1 MLSPKLDVVFHMLF
15 GVQENEKITK
25 GLINGVIQE
34 KVESIKLGETPYL
47 WGEHAEDKVGIIDVR
62 AVVNGNT
69 HVDIEMQMINQENIE
84 KRILYYWSKLYSNQ
98 LKRGEN
104 YNKLQRTICILFI
117 NEEIKKLE
125 NLPMQTTWEIIETK
139 ERKIILTNDLELN
152 IIELPKQDKSECNQ
166 ELKKWIM
173 FLQNPESEAVRK
185 MAQYDEEIKEA
196 VEKLEE
202 ISSDEAKIRIAE
214 LREKYILDQNTNISG
229 AEERGKRL
237 GRAEGERIGQERGE
251 RIGEKKKAKE
261 IAKKMLKQKIDVQ
274 IIIDVTGLTKEEI
287 ENL

>member
-1 MLSPKLDVVFHMLF
+1 MGETKILSPKLDVVFHMLF

-25 GLINGVIQE
+25 GLIHSVIQE
-34 KVESIKLGETPYL
+34 EVESIELEKTPYL
-47 WGEHAEDKVGIIDVR
+47 WGNNVEDKVGIIDVR

-69 HVDIEMQMINQENIE
+69 HIDIEMQMINQENIE

-125 NLPMQTTWEIIETK
+125 NLPMQTTWKIIETK

-152 IIELPKQDKSECNQ
+152 IIEMSKHNEKEDNG
-166 ELKKWIM
+166 ELNKWIM
-173 FLQNPESEAVRK
+173 FLQNPESEAVRE

-196 VEKLEE
+196 IEKLEE
-202 ISSDEAKIRIAE
+202 ISSDEEKIRVAE
-214 LREKYILDQNTNISG
+214 LREKYILDQNSNISG
-229 AEERGKRL
+229 AEERG
-237 GRAEGERIGQERGE
+237 RAEGRKE
-251 RIGEKKKAKE
+251 GEKIGIKQEKIETAKR
-261 IAKKMLKQKIDVQ
+261 MLNKNIDIQ
-274 IIIDVTGLTKEEI
+274 TIIDITGLTKEEI
-287 ENL
+287 EKI

>member
-1 MLSPKLDVVFHMLF
+1 M
-15 GVQENEKITK
+15 
-25 GLINGVIQE
+25 
-34 KVESIKLGETPYL
+34 
-47 WGEHAEDKVGIIDVR
+47 WGDHAEDKVGIIDVR

-125 NLPMQTTWEIIETK
+125 NLPMQTTWKIIETK

-152 IIELPKQDKSECNQ
+152 IIEMSKQDKSECNH

-173 FLQNPESEAVRK
+173 FLQNPESEAVRE

-202 ISSDEAKIRIAE
+202 ISSDEKKIRLAE
-214 LREKYILDQNTNISG
+214 LREKYILDQNSNISG
-229 AEERGKRL
+229 AEERGEK
-237 GRAEGERIGQERGE
+237 IGQERGE
-251 RIGEKKKAKE
+251 KIGREQGIKQEKIETAKR
-261 IAKKMLKQKIDVQ
+261 MLNKKIDIQ
-274 IIIDVTGLTKEEI
+274 TIIDITGLTKEEI
-287 ENL
+287 EKL